1 MMISR
6 EGERGANGKREH
18 HLGVNL
24 VGAAAR
30 KRQVVDGNW
39 LCDGV
44 MRELEDQGAGE
55 GTSGRRE

>member
-18 HLGVNL
+18 HLVLNL

-30 KRQVVDGNW
+30 KRQAGRVGGGGGSGN
-39 LCDGV
+39 G
-44 MRELEDQGAGE
+44 GE
-55 GTSGRRE
+55 GEIRGDGKSTGK